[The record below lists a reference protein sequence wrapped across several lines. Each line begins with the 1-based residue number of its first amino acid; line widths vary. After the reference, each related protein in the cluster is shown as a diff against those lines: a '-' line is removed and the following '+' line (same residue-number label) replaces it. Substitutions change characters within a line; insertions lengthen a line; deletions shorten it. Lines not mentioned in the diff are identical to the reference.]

1 MSDAAHSIEVDTV
14 LVDGRSVTR
23 VRGDVDLHTAPR
35 LRDLLIDL
43 SKRLGGTLLVDLSQ
57 VEYMDS
63 SGVGTMVYVKRELE
77 KAGRKLILTGLRPR
91 VRGLFEITHLD
102 AFFHITD
109 SPAAADGP

>member
-1 MSDAAHSIEVDTV
+1 MSDAAHSIKVDTV
-14 LVDGRSVTR
+14 LVGGRSVTR

-77 KAGRKLILTGLRPR
+77 KAGHKLVLTGLRPR

-109 SPAAADGP
+109 SPEAADGP